1 MTTVVISQMIMI
13 FLLIAIGFGLSRS
26 SHLTSESSRDLSWIV
41 LNITN
46 PITILVAAIEDEQ
59 KVSAMELAVAFAV
72 FIGMYIFLGLV
83 AYILP
88 NVMRVERDD
97 RYSYRYL
104 SVFSN
109 VGFIGIPFCSAVLGV
124 HSLIYVSICSLVFN
138 LIAYTVGMSAMEKVG
153 MRQNGAVKSGMAGC
167 REGLTGV
174 EAETGG
180 ASASGGEA
188 CLGTDLA
195 ADGTS
200 GLGADLAVS
209 GGLGSVEN
217 GERKTLARL
226 KKVVNSGT
234 VFSVLTIVVYIMD
247 IKFPSVIMNTL
258 SYIGRSTTFLSMIVL
273 GVSVAALSVKEIFGK
288 PALYVFTLLRQIVVP
303 IILVFALKPFVTNTL
318 LLQTAVIMVAMPCAN
333 LPLMMAKQYRAK
345 EDTISSGIMLTT
357 FCSILTIPIV
367 TWFF

>member
-13 FLLIAIGFGLSRS
+13 FLLIAIGFGLSRN

-59 KVSAMELAVAFAV
+59 KVSAMELAVAFAL
-72 FIGMYIFLGLV
+72 FIGIYIFLGIV
-83 AYILP
+83 AYLLPIL
-88 NVMRVERDD
+88 MGVERDD

-153 MRQNGAVKSGMAGC
+153 MRQNGAVKRGGVDSRESLTGGDAGMGEDSTSGESRCSGEGGARKTMAG
-167 REGLTGV
+167 
-174 EAETGG
+174 
-180 ASASGGEA
+180 
-188 CLGTDLA
+188 
-195 ADGTS
+195 
-200 GLGADLAVS
+200 
-209 GGLGSVEN
+209 
-217 GERKTLARL
+217 L

-234 VFSVLTIVVYIMD
+234 VFSILTIVVYIMN

-273 GVSVAALSVKEIFGK
+273 GVSVASLSVKEIFGK

-303 IILVFALKPFVTNTL
+303 IALIFVLKPFVDNTL
-318 LLQTAVIMVAMPCAN
+318 LLQTAIIMVAMPCAN

-357 FCSILTIPIV
+357 FCAILTIPIV

>member
-13 FLLIAIGFGLSRS
+13 FLLIAIGFGLSRN

-59 KVSAMELAVAFAV
+59 KVSAMELAVAFAL
-72 FIGMYIFLGLV
+72 FIGIYIFLGIV
-83 AYILP
+83 AYLLPIL
-88 NVMRVERDD
+88 MRVERDD

-153 MRQNGAVKSGMAGC
+153 MRQNGAVKRGGVDSRENLTGGDTGMGGDSTSGESRCSGEGGARKTMAG
-167 REGLTGV
+167 
-174 EAETGG
+174 
-180 ASASGGEA
+180 
-188 CLGTDLA
+188 
-195 ADGTS
+195 
-200 GLGADLAVS
+200 
-209 GGLGSVEN
+209 
-217 GERKTLARL
+217 L

-234 VFSVLTIVVYIMD
+234 VFSILTIVVYIMN

-273 GVSVAALSVKEIFGK
+273 GVSVASLSVKEIFGK
-288 PALYVFTLLRQIVVP
+288 PVLYVFTLLRQIVVP
-303 IILVFALKPFVTNTL
+303 VALIFVLKPFVDNTL
-318 LLQTAVIMVAMPCAN
+318 LLQTAIIMVAMPCAN

-357 FCSILTIPIV
+357 FCAILTIPIV

>member
-59 KVSAMELAVAFAV
+59 KVSAMELAVAFAL
-72 FIGMYIFLGLV
+72 FIGIYIFLGIV
-83 AYILP
+83 AYLLP
-88 NVMRVERDD
+88 IVMRVERDD

-109 VGFIGIPFCSAVLGV
+109 VGFIGIPFCSAVFGV

-153 MRQNGAVKSGMAGC
+153 MRQNGAVKPGEVDSPESLTGGDTGMGGDSTSGESRCSGEGGARKTMAG
-167 REGLTGV
+167 
-174 EAETGG
+174 
-180 ASASGGEA
+180 
-188 CLGTDLA
+188 
-195 ADGTS
+195 
-200 GLGADLAVS
+200 
-209 GGLGSVEN
+209 
-217 GERKTLARL
+217 L

-234 VFSVLTIVVYIMD
+234 VFSILTIVVYIMN

-273 GVSVAALSVKEIFGK
+273 GVSVASLSVKEIFGK
-288 PALYVFTLLRQIVVP
+288 PVLYVFTLLRQIVVP
-303 IILVFALKPFVTNTL
+303 VALIFVLKPFVDNKL
-318 LLQTAVIMVAMPCAN
+318 LLQTAIIMVAMPCAN

-357 FCSILTIPIV
+357 FCAILTIPIV

>member
-59 KVSAMELAVAFAV
+59 KVSAMELAVAFAL
-72 FIGMYIFLGLV
+72 FIGIYIFLGIV
-83 AYILP
+83 AYLLPIL
-88 NVMRVERDD
+88 MGVERDD

-153 MRQNGAVKSGMAGC
+153 MRQNGAVKRGGVDSRESLTGGDAGMGGDSTSGESRCSGEGGARKTMAG
-167 REGLTGV
+167 
-174 EAETGG
+174 
-180 ASASGGEA
+180 
-188 CLGTDLA
+188 
-195 ADGTS
+195 
-200 GLGADLAVS
+200 
-209 GGLGSVEN
+209 
-217 GERKTLARL
+217 L

-234 VFSVLTIVVYIMD
+234 VFSILTIVVYILD

-273 GVSVAALSVKEIFGK
+273 GVSVASLSVKEIFGK

-303 IILVFALKPFVTNTL
+303 IALIFVLKPFVDNTL
-318 LLQTAVIMVAMPCAN
+318 LLQTAIIMVAMPCAN

-357 FCSILTIPIV
+357 FCAILTIPIV

>member
-59 KVSAMELAVAFAV
+59 KVSAMELAVAFAL
-72 FIGMYIFLGLV
+72 FIGIYIFLGIV
-83 AYILP
+83 AYLLP
-88 NVMRVERDD
+88 IVMRVERDD

-153 MRQNGAVKSGMAGC
+153 MRQNGAVKRDGVDSRENLTGGDAGMGGDSTSGESRCSGEGGARKTMAG
-167 REGLTGV
+167 
-174 EAETGG
+174 
-180 ASASGGEA
+180 
-188 CLGTDLA
+188 
-195 ADGTS
+195 
-200 GLGADLAVS
+200 
-209 GGLGSVEN
+209 
-217 GERKTLARL
+217 L

-234 VFSVLTIVVYIMD
+234 VFSILTIVVYIMN

-273 GVSVAALSVKEIFGK
+273 GVSVASLSVKEIFGK

-303 IILVFALKPFVTNTL
+303 IALIFVLKPFVDNTL
-318 LLQTAVIMVAMPCAN
+318 LLQTAIIMVAMPCAN

-357 FCSILTIPIV
+357 FCAILTIPIV

>member
-59 KVSAMELAVAFAV
+59 KVSAMELAVAFAL
-72 FIGMYIFLGLV
+72 FIGIYIFLGIV
-83 AYILP
+83 AYLLP
-88 NVMRVERDD
+88 IVMRVERDD

-153 MRQNGAVKSGMAGC
+153 MRQNGAVKRGGVDSRENLTGGDAGMGEDSTSGESRCSGEGGARKTMAG
-167 REGLTGV
+167 
-174 EAETGG
+174 
-180 ASASGGEA
+180 
-188 CLGTDLA
+188 
-195 ADGTS
+195 
-200 GLGADLAVS
+200 
-209 GGLGSVEN
+209 
-217 GERKTLARL
+217 L

-234 VFSVLTIVVYIMD
+234 VFSILTIVVYIMD

-273 GVSVAALSVKEIFGK
+273 GVSVASLSVKEIFGK

-303 IILVFALKPFVTNTL
+303 VALIFVLKPFVDNTL
-318 LLQTAVIMVAMPCAN
+318 LLQTAIIMVAMPCAN

-357 FCSILTIPIV
+357 FCAILTIPIV

>member
-13 FLLIAIGFGLSRS
+13 FLLIAIGFGLSRN

-59 KVSAMELAVAFAV
+59 KVSAMELAVAFAL
-72 FIGMYIFLGLV
+72 FIGIYIFLGIV
-83 AYILP
+83 AYLLP
-88 NVMRVERDD
+88 IVMGVERDD

-153 MRQNGAVKSGMAGC
+153 MRQNGAVKRGGVDSRENLTGGDTGMGGDSTSGESRCSGEGGARKTMAG
-167 REGLTGV
+167 
-174 EAETGG
+174 
-180 ASASGGEA
+180 
-188 CLGTDLA
+188 
-195 ADGTS
+195 
-200 GLGADLAVS
+200 
-209 GGLGSVEN
+209 
-217 GERKTLARL
+217 L

-234 VFSVLTIVVYIMD
+234 VFSILTIVVYILD

-273 GVSVAALSVKEIFGK
+273 GVSVASLSVKEIFGK

-303 IILVFALKPFVTNTL
+303 IALIFVLKMFVDNTL
-318 LLQTAVIMVAMPCAN
+318 LLQTAIIMVAMPCAN

-357 FCSILTIPIV
+357 FCAILTIPIV

>member
-59 KVSAMELAVAFAV
+59 KVSAMELAVAFAL
-72 FIGMYIFLGLV
+72 FIGIYIFLGIV
-83 AYILP
+83 AYLLPIL
-88 NVMRVERDD
+88 MGVERDD

-153 MRQNGAVKSGMAGC
+153 MRQNGAVKRGGVDSRESLTGGDAGMGGDSTSGESGARKTMAG
-167 REGLTGV
+167 
-174 EAETGG
+174 
-180 ASASGGEA
+180 
-188 CLGTDLA
+188 
-195 ADGTS
+195 
-200 GLGADLAVS
+200 
-209 GGLGSVEN
+209 
-217 GERKTLARL
+217 L

-234 VFSVLTIVVYIMD
+234 VFSILTIVVYILD

-273 GVSVAALSVKEIFGK
+273 GVSVASLSVKEIFGK

-303 IILVFALKPFVTNTL
+303 IALIFVLKPFVDNTL
-318 LLQTAVIMVAMPCAN
+318 LLQTAIIMVAMPCAN

-357 FCSILTIPIV
+357 FCAILTIPIV

>member
-59 KVSAMELAVAFAV
+59 KVSAMELAVAFAL
-72 FIGMYIFLGLV
+72 FIGIYIFLGIV
-83 AYILP
+83 AYLLPIL
-88 NVMRVERDD
+88 MRVERDD

-153 MRQNGAVKSGMAGC
+153 MRQNGAVKPGEVDSPESLTGGDAGMGGDSTSGESRCSGESGARKTMAG
-167 REGLTGV
+167 
-174 EAETGG
+174 
-180 ASASGGEA
+180 
-188 CLGTDLA
+188 
-195 ADGTS
+195 
-200 GLGADLAVS
+200 
-209 GGLGSVEN
+209 
-217 GERKTLARL
+217 L

-234 VFSVLTIVVYIMD
+234 VFSILTIVVYIMD

-273 GVSVAALSVKEIFGK
+273 GVSVASLSVKEIFGK
-288 PALYVFTLLRQIVVP
+288 PVLYVFTLLRQIVVP
-303 IILVFALKPFVTNTL
+303 VALIFVLKPFVDNTL
-318 LLQTAVIMVAMPCAN
+318 LLQTAIIMVAMPCAN

-357 FCSILTIPIV
+357 FCAILTIPIV

>member
-59 KVSAMELAVAFAV
+59 KVSAMELAVAFAL
-72 FIGMYIFLGLV
+72 FIGIYIFLGIV
-83 AYILP
+83 AYLLPIL
-88 NVMRVERDD
+88 MRVERDD

-153 MRQNGAVKSGMAGC
+153 MRQNGAVKRGGVDSPESLIGGDAGMGGDSTSGESRCSGEGGARKTMAG
-167 REGLTGV
+167 
-174 EAETGG
+174 
-180 ASASGGEA
+180 
-188 CLGTDLA
+188 
-195 ADGTS
+195 
-200 GLGADLAVS
+200 
-209 GGLGSVEN
+209 
-217 GERKTLARL
+217 L

-234 VFSVLTIVVYIMD
+234 VFSILTIVVYIMD

-273 GVSVAALSVKEIFGK
+273 GVSVASLSVKEIFGK

-303 IILVFALKPFVTNTL
+303 IALIFVLKPFVDNTL
-318 LLQTAVIMVAMPCAN
+318 LLQTAIIMVAMPCAN

-357 FCSILTIPIV
+357 FCAILTIPIV

>member
-59 KVSAMELAVAFAV
+59 KVSAMELAVAFAL
-72 FIGMYIFLGLV
+72 FIGIYIFLGIV
-83 AYILP
+83 AYLLP
-88 NVMRVERDD
+88 IVMRVERDD

-153 MRQNGAVKSGMAGC
+153 MRQNGAVKPGEVDSPESLTGGDAGMGGDSTSGESGARKTMAG
-167 REGLTGV
+167 
-174 EAETGG
+174 
-180 ASASGGEA
+180 
-188 CLGTDLA
+188 
-195 ADGTS
+195 
-200 GLGADLAVS
+200 
-209 GGLGSVEN
+209 
-217 GERKTLARL
+217 L

-234 VFSVLTIVVYIMD
+234 VFSILTIVVYIMD

-273 GVSVAALSVKEIFGK
+273 GVSVASLSVKEIFGK

-303 IILVFALKPFVTNTL
+303 IALIFVLKPFVDNTL
-318 LLQTAVIMVAMPCAN
+318 LLQTAIIMVAMPCAN

-357 FCSILTIPIV
+357 FCAILTIPIV

>member
-59 KVSAMELAVAFAV
+59 KVSAMELAVAFAL
-72 FIGMYIFLGLV
+72 FIGIYIFLGIV
-83 AYILP
+83 AYLLP
-88 NVMRVERDD
+88 IVMRVERDD

-153 MRQNGAVKSGMAGC
+153 MRQNGAVKRGGVDSRESLTGGDAGMGGDSTSGESGARKTMAG
-167 REGLTGV
+167 
-174 EAETGG
+174 
-180 ASASGGEA
+180 
-188 CLGTDLA
+188 
-195 ADGTS
+195 
-200 GLGADLAVS
+200 
-209 GGLGSVEN
+209 
-217 GERKTLARL
+217 L

-234 VFSVLTIVVYIMD
+234 VFSILTIVVYIMD

-273 GVSVAALSVKEIFGK
+273 GVSVASLSVKEIFGK

-303 IILVFALKPFVTNTL
+303 VALIFVLKPFVDNTL
-318 LLQTAVIMVAMPCAN
+318 LLQTAIIMVAMPCAN

-357 FCSILTIPIV
+357 FCAILTIPIV
-367 TWFF
+367 TWFL

>member
-13 FLLIAIGFGLSRS
+13 FMLIAIGFGLSRS

-59 KVSAMELAVAFAV
+59 KVSAMELAVAFAL
-72 FIGMYIFLGLV
+72 FIGIYIFLGIV
-83 AYILP
+83 AYLLP
-88 NVMRVERDD
+88 IVMRVERDD

-153 MRQNGAVKSGMAGC
+153 MRQNGAVKPGEVDSPESLTGGDAGMGGDSTSGESRCSGEGGARKTMAG
-167 REGLTGV
+167 
-174 EAETGG
+174 
-180 ASASGGEA
+180 
-188 CLGTDLA
+188 
-195 ADGTS
+195 
-200 GLGADLAVS
+200 
-209 GGLGSVEN
+209 
-217 GERKTLARL
+217 L

-234 VFSVLTIVVYIMD
+234 VFSILTIVVYIMN

-273 GVSVAALSVKEIFGK
+273 GVSVASLSVKEIFGK

-303 IILVFALKPFVTNTL
+303 IALIFVLKPFVDNTL
-318 LLQTAVIMVAMPCAN
+318 LLQTAIIMVAMPCAN

-357 FCSILTIPIV
+357 FCAILTIPIV

>member
-59 KVSAMELAVAFAV
+59 KVSAMELAVAFAL
-72 FIGMYIFLGLV
+72 FIGIYIFLGIV
-83 AYILP
+83 AYLLPIL
-88 NVMRVERDD
+88 MRVERDD

-153 MRQNGAVKSGMAGC
+153 MRQNGAVKRGGVDSRESLTGGDAGMGGDSTSGESRCSGEGGARKTMAG
-167 REGLTGV
+167 
-174 EAETGG
+174 
-180 ASASGGEA
+180 
-188 CLGTDLA
+188 
-195 ADGTS
+195 
-200 GLGADLAVS
+200 
-209 GGLGSVEN
+209 
-217 GERKTLARL
+217 L

-234 VFSVLTIVVYIMD
+234 VFSILTIVVYILD

-273 GVSVAALSVKEIFGK
+273 GVSVASLSVKEIFGK

-303 IILVFALKPFVTNTL
+303 IALIFVLKPFVDNTL
-318 LLQTAVIMVAMPCAN
+318 LLQTAIIMVAMPCAN

-357 FCSILTIPIV
+357 FCAILTIPIV

>member
-59 KVSAMELAVAFAV
+59 KVSAMELAVAFAL
-72 FIGMYIFLGLV
+72 FIGIYIFLGIV
-83 AYILP
+83 AYLLPIL
-88 NVMRVERDD
+88 MGVERDD

-153 MRQNGAVKSGMAGC
+153 MRQNGAVKRGGVDSRESLTGGDAGMGGDSTSGESICSGESGARKTMAG
-167 REGLTGV
+167 
-174 EAETGG
+174 
-180 ASASGGEA
+180 
-188 CLGTDLA
+188 
-195 ADGTS
+195 
-200 GLGADLAVS
+200 
-209 GGLGSVEN
+209 
-217 GERKTLARL
+217 L

-234 VFSVLTIVVYIMD
+234 VFSILTIVVYIMD

-273 GVSVAALSVKEIFGK
+273 GVSVASLSVKEIFGK

-303 IILVFALKPFVTNTL
+303 VALIFVLKPFVDNTL
-318 LLQTAVIMVAMPCAN
+318 LLQTAIIMVAMPCAN

-357 FCSILTIPIV
+357 FCAILTIPIV

>member
-59 KVSAMELAVAFAV
+59 KVSAMELAVAFAL
-72 FIGMYIFLGLV
+72 FIGIYIFLGIV
-83 AYILP
+83 AYLLP
-88 NVMRVERDD
+88 IVMRVERDD

-153 MRQNGAVKSGMAGC
+153 MRQNGAVKRGGVDSRENLTGGDAGMGGDSTSGESRCSGESGARKTMAG
-167 REGLTGV
+167 
-174 EAETGG
+174 
-180 ASASGGEA
+180 
-188 CLGTDLA
+188 
-195 ADGTS
+195 
-200 GLGADLAVS
+200 
-209 GGLGSVEN
+209 
-217 GERKTLARL
+217 L

-234 VFSVLTIVVYIMD
+234 VFSILTIVVYIMN

-273 GVSVAALSVKEIFGK
+273 GVSVASLSVKEIFGK
-288 PALYVFTLLRQIVVP
+288 PVLYVFTLLRQIVVP
-303 IILVFALKPFVTNTL
+303 IALIFVLKPFVDNTL
-318 LLQTAVIMVAMPCAN
+318 LLQTAIIMVAMPCAN

-357 FCSILTIPIV
+357 FCAILTIPIV

>member
-26 SHLTSESSRDLSWIV
+26 SHLTNESSRDLSWIV

-72 FIGMYIFLGLV
+72 FIGIYIFLGLV

-153 MRQNGAVKSGMAGC
+153 MRQNGAVKRGGVDSRESLTGGDTGMGGDSNSGESGARKTMAG
-167 REGLTGV
+167 
-174 EAETGG
+174 
-180 ASASGGEA
+180 
-188 CLGTDLA
+188 
-195 ADGTS
+195 
-200 GLGADLAVS
+200 
-209 GGLGSVEN
+209 
-217 GERKTLARL
+217 L

-234 VFSVLTIVVYIMD
+234 VFSILTIVVYILD

-273 GVSVAALSVKEIFGK
+273 GVSVASLSVKEIFGK

-303 IILVFALKPFVTNTL
+303 IALIFVLKPFVDNTL
-318 LLQTAVIMVAMPCAN
+318 LLQTAIIMVAMPCAN

-357 FCSILTIPIV
+357 FCAMLTIPIV

>member
-59 KVSAMELAVAFAV
+59 KVSAMELAVAFAL
-72 FIGMYIFLGLV
+72 FIGIYIFLGIV
-83 AYILP
+83 AYVLPIL
-88 NVMRVERDD
+88 MGVERDD

-153 MRQNGAVKSGMAGC
+153 MRQNGAVKRGGVDSRENLTGGDTGMGGDSTSGESRCSGEGGARKTMAG
-167 REGLTGV
+167 
-174 EAETGG
+174 
-180 ASASGGEA
+180 
-188 CLGTDLA
+188 
-195 ADGTS
+195 
-200 GLGADLAVS
+200 
-209 GGLGSVEN
+209 
-217 GERKTLARL
+217 L

-234 VFSVLTIVVYIMD
+234 VFSILTIVVYIMD

-273 GVSVAALSVKEIFGK
+273 GVSVASLSVKEIFGK

-303 IILVFALKPFVTNTL
+303 VALIFVLKPFVDNTL
-318 LLQTAVIMVAMPCAN
+318 LLQTAIIMVAMPCAN

-357 FCSILTIPIV
+357 FCAILTIPIV

>member
-59 KVSAMELAVAFAV
+59 KVSAMELAVAFAL
-72 FIGMYIFLGLV
+72 FIGIYIFLGIV
-83 AYILP
+83 AYLLP
-88 NVMRVERDD
+88 IVMRVERDD

-153 MRQNGAVKSGMAGC
+153 MRQNGAVKRGGVDSRENLTGGDAGMGEDSTSGESRCSGEGGARKTMAG
-167 REGLTGV
+167 
-174 EAETGG
+174 
-180 ASASGGEA
+180 
-188 CLGTDLA
+188 
-195 ADGTS
+195 
-200 GLGADLAVS
+200 
-209 GGLGSVEN
+209 
-217 GERKTLARL
+217 L

-234 VFSVLTIVVYIMD
+234 VFSILTIVVYIMD

-273 GVSVAALSVKEIFGK
+273 GVSVASLSVKEIFGK

-303 IILVFALKPFVTNTL
+303 VALIFVLKPFVDNTL
-318 LLQTAVIMVAMPCAN
+318 LLQTAIIMVAMPCAN

-357 FCSILTIPIV
+357 FCTILTIPIV

>member
-59 KVSAMELAVAFAV
+59 KVSAMELAVAFAL
-72 FIGMYIFLGLV
+72 FIGIYIFLGIV
-83 AYILP
+83 AYLLPIL
-88 NVMRVERDD
+88 MRVERDD

-153 MRQNGAVKSGMAGC
+153 MRQNGAVKRGGVDSRENLTGGDAGMGGDSTSGESGCSGESGARKTMAG
-167 REGLTGV
+167 
-174 EAETGG
+174 
-180 ASASGGEA
+180 
-188 CLGTDLA
+188 
-195 ADGTS
+195 
-200 GLGADLAVS
+200 
-209 GGLGSVEN
+209 
-217 GERKTLARL
+217 L

-234 VFSVLTIVVYIMD
+234 VFSILTIVVYILD

-273 GVSVAALSVKEIFGK
+273 GVSVASLSVKEIFGK

-303 IILVFALKPFVTNTL
+303 VALIFVLKPFVDNTL
-318 LLQTAVIMVAMPCAN
+318 LLQTAIIMVAMPCAN

-357 FCSILTIPIV
+357 FCAILTIPIV

>member
-46 PITILVAAIEDEQ
+46 PITIFVAAIEDEQ
-59 KVSAMELAVAFAV
+59 KVSAMELAVAFAL
-72 FIGMYIFLGLV
+72 FIGIYIFLGIV
-83 AYILP
+83 AYLLP
-88 NVMRVERDD
+88 IVMRVERDD

-153 MRQNGAVKSGMAGC
+153 MRQNGAVKPGEVDSPESLTGGDAGMGGDSTSGESGARKTMAG
-167 REGLTGV
+167 
-174 EAETGG
+174 
-180 ASASGGEA
+180 
-188 CLGTDLA
+188 
-195 ADGTS
+195 
-200 GLGADLAVS
+200 
-209 GGLGSVEN
+209 
-217 GERKTLARL
+217 L

-234 VFSVLTIVVYIMD
+234 VFSILTIVVYIMD

-273 GVSVAALSVKEIFGK
+273 GVSVASLSVKEIFGK

-303 IILVFALKPFVTNTL
+303 IALIFVLKPFVDNTL
-318 LLQTAVIMVAMPCAN
+318 LLQTAIIMVAMPCAN

-357 FCSILTIPIV
+357 FCAILTIPIV

>member
-59 KVSAMELAVAFAV
+59 KVSAMELAVAFAL
-72 FIGMYIFLGLV
+72 FIGIYIFLGIV
-83 AYILP
+83 AYLLPIL
-88 NVMRVERDD
+88 MRVERDD

-153 MRQNGAVKSGMAGC
+153 MRQNGAVKRGGVDSRESLTGGDAGMGGDSTSGESICSGESGARKTMAG
-167 REGLTGV
+167 
-174 EAETGG
+174 
-180 ASASGGEA
+180 
-188 CLGTDLA
+188 
-195 ADGTS
+195 
-200 GLGADLAVS
+200 
-209 GGLGSVEN
+209 
-217 GERKTLARL
+217 L

-234 VFSVLTIVVYIMD
+234 VFSILTIVVYIMD

-273 GVSVAALSVKEIFGK
+273 GVSVASLSVKEIFGK

-303 IILVFALKPFVTNTL
+303 IALIFVLKPFVDNTL
-318 LLQTAVIMVAMPCAN
+318 LLQTAIIMVAMPCAN

-357 FCSILTIPIV
+357 FCAILTIPIV

>member
-59 KVSAMELAVAFAV
+59 KVSAMELAVAFAL
-72 FIGMYIFLGLV
+72 FIGIYIFLGIV
-83 AYILP
+83 AYLLPIL
-88 NVMRVERDD
+88 MRVERDD

-153 MRQNGAVKSGMAGC
+153 MRQNGAVKRGGVDSRENLTGGDAGMGEDSTSGESRCSGEGGARKTMAG
-167 REGLTGV
+167 
-174 EAETGG
+174 
-180 ASASGGEA
+180 
-188 CLGTDLA
+188 
-195 ADGTS
+195 
-200 GLGADLAVS
+200 
-209 GGLGSVEN
+209 
-217 GERKTLARL
+217 L

-234 VFSVLTIVVYIMD
+234 VFSILTIVVYIMD

-273 GVSVAALSVKEIFGK
+273 GVSVASLSVKEIFGK

-303 IILVFALKPFVTNTL
+303 VALIFVLKPFVDNTL
-318 LLQTAVIMVAMPCAN
+318 LLQTAIIMVAMPCAN

-357 FCSILTIPIV
+357 FCTILTIPIV

>member
-59 KVSAMELAVAFAV
+59 KVSAMELAVAFAL
-72 FIGMYIFLGLV
+72 FIGIYIFLGIV
-83 AYILP
+83 AYLLP
-88 NVMRVERDD
+88 IVMRVERDD

-153 MRQNGAVKSGMAGC
+153 MRQNGAVKRGGVDSRENLTGGDAGMGGDSTSGESRCSGESGARKTMAG
-167 REGLTGV
+167 
-174 EAETGG
+174 
-180 ASASGGEA
+180 
-188 CLGTDLA
+188 
-195 ADGTS
+195 
-200 GLGADLAVS
+200 
-209 GGLGSVEN
+209 
-217 GERKTLARL
+217 L

-234 VFSVLTIVVYIMD
+234 VFSILTIVVYIMD

-258 SYIGRSTTFLSMIVL
+258 SYIGRRTTFLSMIVL
-273 GVSVAALSVKEIFGK
+273 GVSVASLSVKEIFGK

-303 IILVFALKPFVTNTL
+303 VALIFVLKPFVDNTL
-318 LLQTAVIMVAMPCAN
+318 LLQTAIIMVAMPCAN

-357 FCSILTIPIV
+357 FCAILTIPIV
-367 TWFF
+367 TGFF

>member
-59 KVSAMELAVAFAV
+59 KVSAMELAVAFAL
-72 FIGMYIFLGLV
+72 FIGIYIFLGIV
-83 AYILP
+83 AYLLPIL
-88 NVMRVERDD
+88 MGVERDD

-153 MRQNGAVKSGMAGC
+153 MRQNGAVKRGGVDSRENLTGGDTGMGGDSTSGESRCSGEGGARKTMAG
-167 REGLTGV
+167 
-174 EAETGG
+174 
-180 ASASGGEA
+180 
-188 CLGTDLA
+188 
-195 ADGTS
+195 
-200 GLGADLAVS
+200 
-209 GGLGSVEN
+209 
-217 GERKTLARL
+217 L

-234 VFSVLTIVVYIMD
+234 VFSILTIVVYIMN

-273 GVSVAALSVKEIFGK
+273 GVSVASLSVKEIFGK
-288 PALYVFTLLRQIVVP
+288 PVLYVFTLLRQIVVP
-303 IILVFALKPFVTNTL
+303 VALIFVLKPFVDNTL
-318 LLQTAVIMVAMPCAN
+318 LLQTAIIMVAMPCAN

-345 EDTISSGIMLTT
+345 EDTISSGIMLST
-357 FCSILTIPIV
+357 FCAILTIPIV

>member
-1 MTTVVISQMIMI
+1 M
-13 FLLIAIGFGLSRS
+13 L
-26 SHLTSESSRDLSWIV
+26 
-41 LNITN
+41 
-46 PITILVAAIEDEQ
+46 PIL
-59 KVSAMELAVAFAV
+59 M
-72 FIGMYIFLGLV
+72 G
-83 AYILP
+83 
-88 NVMRVERDD
+88 VERDD

-153 MRQNGAVKSGMAGC
+153 MRQNGAVKPGEVDSPESLTGGDAGMGGDSTSGESGARKTMAG
-167 REGLTGV
+167 
-174 EAETGG
+174 
-180 ASASGGEA
+180 
-188 CLGTDLA
+188 
-195 ADGTS
+195 
-200 GLGADLAVS
+200 
-209 GGLGSVEN
+209 
-217 GERKTLARL
+217 L

-234 VFSVLTIVVYIMD
+234 VFSILTIVVYILD

-273 GVSVAALSVKEIFGK
+273 GVSVASLSVKEIFGK

-303 IILVFALKPFVTNTL
+303 VALIFVLKPFVDNTL
-318 LLQTAVIMVAMPCAN
+318 LLQTAIIMVAMPCAN

-357 FCSILTIPIV
+357 FCAILTIPIV

>member
-13 FLLIAIGFGLSRS
+13 FLLIAIGFGLSRN
-26 SHLTSESSRDLSWIV
+26 SHLTSASSRDLSWIV

-59 KVSAMELAVAFAV
+59 KVSAMELAVAFAL
-72 FIGMYIFLGLV
+72 FIGIYIFLGIV
-83 AYILP
+83 AYLLP
-88 NVMRVERDD
+88 IVMRVERDD

-153 MRQNGAVKSGMAGC
+153 MRQNVAVKRGGVDSPESLTGGDAGMGGDSTSGDSRCSGESGARKTMAG
-167 REGLTGV
+167 
-174 EAETGG
+174 
-180 ASASGGEA
+180 
-188 CLGTDLA
+188 
-195 ADGTS
+195 
-200 GLGADLAVS
+200 
-209 GGLGSVEN
+209 
-217 GERKTLARL
+217 L
-226 KKVVNSGT
+226 KKVVSSGT
-234 VFSVLTIVVYIMD
+234 VFSILTIVVYILD

-273 GVSVAALSVKEIFGK
+273 GVSVASLSVKEIFGK

-303 IILVFALKPFVTNTL
+303 IALIFVLKPFVDNTL
-318 LLQTAVIMVAMPCAN
+318 LLQTAIIMVAMPCAN

-357 FCSILTIPIV
+357 FCAMLTIPIV

>member
-59 KVSAMELAVAFAV
+59 KVSAMELAVAFAL
-72 FIGMYIFLGLV
+72 FIGIYIFLGIV
-83 AYILP
+83 AYLLPIL
-88 NVMRVERDD
+88 MRVERDD

-153 MRQNGAVKSGMAGC
+153 MRQNGAVKRGGVDSRENLTGGDTGMGGDSTSGESRCSGEGGARKTMAG
-167 REGLTGV
+167 
-174 EAETGG
+174 
-180 ASASGGEA
+180 
-188 CLGTDLA
+188 
-195 ADGTS
+195 
-200 GLGADLAVS
+200 
-209 GGLGSVEN
+209 
-217 GERKTLARL
+217 L

-234 VFSVLTIVVYIMD
+234 VFSILTIVVYIMN

-273 GVSVAALSVKEIFGK
+273 GVSVASLSVKEIFGK

-303 IILVFALKPFVTNTL
+303 VALIFVLKPFADNTL
-318 LLQTAVIMVAMPCAN
+318 LLQTAIIMVAMPCAN

-357 FCSILTIPIV
+357 FCAILTIPIV